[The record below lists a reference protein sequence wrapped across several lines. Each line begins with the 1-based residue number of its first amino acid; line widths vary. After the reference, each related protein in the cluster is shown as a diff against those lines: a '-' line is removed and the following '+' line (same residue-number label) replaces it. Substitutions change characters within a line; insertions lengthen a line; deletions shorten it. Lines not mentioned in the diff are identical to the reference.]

1 MKIKN
6 AVVAGL
12 MSLGLGVFFAP
23 VAIAD
28 PLYTYQYSIGQGV
41 LNNPFG
47 VTVDPSGNVFVADQ
61 GNNRIAKFS
70 SSGTFVSSFG
80 SAGSGDGQF
89 SFAYGVTSDKFGNV
103 FVADTGNNR
112 IQKFS
117 NSGSFLTSFGNA
129 LLNSPVQLTTDSDG
143 DVWVADS
150 GSNKIRQF
158 SNSGTLLSSL
168 GVPGTGWNGSGAGDG
183 QLNRPTGVAFDS
195 SGNVWVADEFN
206 NRIQEFSQDG
216 TFLSTF
222 GSFGSGNDQL
232 HHPIGIAIDSFDR
245 VLVTD
250 NNNYT
255 AKAFSKDGT
264 FLEAFAPG
272 CCVTGITLDAG
283 GKLYVVD
290 RSQGLSVY
298 APTAPVPEPETYAMM
313 LAGLGLLAV
322 FAHRRKQEG

>member
-1 MKIKN
+1 VKIKN
-6 AVVAGL
+6 AVLAGML
-12 MSLGLGVFFAP
+12 ALGVAFAP
-23 VAIAD
+23 VANAD

-41 LNNPFG
+41 LNNPYG

-70 SSGTFVSSFG
+70 SSGTFISSFG

-89 SFAYGVTSDKFGNV
+89 SFAYGVTSDKVGNIY
-103 FVADTGNNR
+103 VADAGNNR

-117 NSGSFLTSFGNA
+117 NSGSFLTSFGTGV
-129 LLNSPVQLTTDSDG
+129 LNSPNLLTTDSDG
-143 DVWVADS
+143 DVWVADV

-158 SNSGTLLSSL
+158 SGSGTLLSSI
-168 GVPGTGWNGSGAGDG
+168 GVPGPGWGGAGTGDG
-183 QLNRPTGVAFDS
+183 QLNRPYGVAFDS
-195 SGNVWVADEFN
+195 SGNVWVTDTFN
-206 NRIQEFSQDG
+206 HRVQEFSQDG

-272 CCVTGITLDAG
+272 CCVTGITIDSV

-298 APTAPVPEPETYAMM
+298 APTAPIPEPETYAML
-313 LAGLGLLAV
+313 LAGLGLLGLV
-322 FAHRRKQEG
+322 RRRQRQG